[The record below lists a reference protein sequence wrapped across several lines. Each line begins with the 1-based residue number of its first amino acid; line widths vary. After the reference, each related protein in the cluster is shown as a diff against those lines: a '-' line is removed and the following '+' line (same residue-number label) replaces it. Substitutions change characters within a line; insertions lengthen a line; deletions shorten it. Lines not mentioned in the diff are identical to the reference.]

1 MNSYSDPTHSSAAA
15 QKRRAPTTA
24 GIHIARAAIK
34 VFAGLVLLAGN
45 LPVQQR
51 LNAAAVLPG
60 FNIRAQTA
68 CETEMLQRMGAREVV
83 SGKAYDV
90 LREVARAYDR
100 VAPRIYVSPGAL
112 NSVYIA
118 GSTAID
124 GRGKI
129 VVGQQ
134 AIERFDAFSL
144 RGFLGHEMAHVVNDD
159 AAHGCNDYI
168 LRDPRMEADADALAA
183 RMLGKGPVKA
193 FLQRVLVLTQG
204 QNWDARKRLQR
215 LQ

>member
-1 MNSYSDPTHSSAAA
+1 M
-15 QKRRAPTTA
+15 
-24 GIHIARAAIK
+24 HIFRLAIK
-34 VFAGLVLLAGN
+34 ALAGMVLLAGN

-51 LNAAAVLPG
+51 LNAAGVPSR
-60 FNIRAQTA
+60 FNVRAQTA
-68 CETEMLQRMGAREVV
+68 CETELLHGIGAHEVV

-90 LREVARAYDR
+90 LTGVARAYGR
-100 VAPRIYVSPGAL
+100 VTPHIYISPGAL

-118 GSTAID
+118 GSTAVD

-159 AAHGCNDYI
+159 ATQKCNDYI
-168 LRDPRMEADADALAA
+168 LRDPQMEADADAMAA
-183 RMLGKGPVKA
+183 RTLGKGPVNA
-193 FLQRVLVLTQG
+193 FLHRVLVLTQG
-204 QNWDARKRLQR
+204 QNWDARQR
-215 LQ
+215 LQMLRELP